1 MNLLLY
7 LRMLLFSM
15 VVELMFT
22 VAQMREEHF
31 LQVEEV
37 LLLHL
42 ILLKQLKV
50 MNLQQ
55 PLLMELEEPEVVIII
70 MMVVLQMILLLMVE
84 MLMLR
89 FIVF

>member
-1 MNLLLY
+1 
-7 LRMLLFSM
+7 MLLFSM

-22 VAQMREEHF
+22 VAQMREGHF

-50 MNLQQ
+50 MNLKQ

-70 MMVVLQMILLLMVE
+70 MMVVLQMILLLMVDL
-84 MLMLR
+84 LMLR

>member
-1 MNLLLY
+1 
-7 LRMLLFSM
+7 M
-15 VVELMFT
+15 VVEFIFT
-22 VAQMREEHF
+22 VTQIREEHF

-55 PLLMELEEPEVVIII
+55 PLLTEPEEPEVVIII
-70 MMVVLQMILLLMVE
+70 MMVVLQMILLLMAE

>member
-1 MNLLLY
+1 
-7 LRMLLFSM
+7 
-15 VVELMFT
+15 MFT
-22 VAQMREEHF
+22 VAQIREEHF

-37 LLLHL
+37 RLQHLVLLL
-42 ILLKQLKV
+42 QLKAT
-50 MNLQQ
+50 NLQQ

>member
-1 MNLLLY
+1 
-7 LRMLLFSM
+7 
-15 VVELMFT
+15 MFIVT
-22 VAQMREEHF
+22 QIPEEHF

-37 LLLHL
+37 RLRHLVLLL
-42 ILLKQLKV
+42 QLKAT
-50 MNLQQ
+50 NLKQ
-55 PLLMELEEPEVVIII
+55 PLLTEPEEPEAVTII